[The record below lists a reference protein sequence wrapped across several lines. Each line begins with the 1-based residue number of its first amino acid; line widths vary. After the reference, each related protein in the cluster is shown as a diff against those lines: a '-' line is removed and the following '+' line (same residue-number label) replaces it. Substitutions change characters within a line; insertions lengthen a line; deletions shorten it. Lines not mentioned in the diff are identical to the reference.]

1 MINNSQQQ
9 KSRNTILLVDDDPD
23 ILKLMAMRLRA
34 AGYDIIS
41 ASNGEAAL
49 AHIALNSPDLVI
61 TDLRMP
67 GMDGLTLF
75 NAIRAIKPWLPVII
89 VTAHD
94 SQVEALN
101 ALQRGVFDFLSK
113 PFDNK
118 YLLQQIE
125 SALRRFPKPVYEYM
139 PAARV
144 ANG

>member
-9 KSRNTILLVDDDPD
+9 KSRITILLVDDDPD

-34 AGYDIIS
+34 AGYDVIS
-41 ASNGEAAL
+41 VSNGEAAL
-49 AHIALNSPDLVI
+49 AHIALNSPNLVI

-75 NAIRAIKPWLPVII
+75 NAIRATRPLLPVII
-89 VTAHD
+89 VTAHG
-94 SQVEALN
+94 SEAEALN

-125 SALRRFPKPVYEYM
+125 SALRKFPQPAFEQVR
-139 PAARV
+139 AARV

>member
-1 MINNSQQQ
+1 MINHNEQQ
-9 KSRNTILLVDDDPD
+9 SRRTILVVDDDPD

-34 AGYDIIS
+34 AGYDTIS
-41 ASNGEAAL
+41 VSNGEAAL

-67 GMDGLTLF
+67 GMDGLSLF
-75 NAIRAIKPWLPVII
+75 NAIRAIKPSIPVII
-89 VTAHD
+89 VTAHG

-101 ALQRGVFDFLSK
+101 AIQRGVFDFLTK

-125 SALRRFPKPVYEYM
+125 TALRKSPRPVFAEM
-139 PAARV
+139 PVARV
-144 ANG
+144 AHG

>member
-1 MINNSQQQ
+1 MDNNTQQP
-9 KSRNTILLVDDDPD
+9 RTILVVDDDQD
-23 ILKLMAMRLRA
+23 ILRLMVMRLRA
-34 AGYDIIS
+34 AGYDTIPV
-41 ASNGEAAL
+41 SNGEAAL

-67 GMDGLTLF
+67 GMDGLSLF
-75 NAIRAIKPWLPVII
+75 NAIQAIKPNLPVII
-89 VTAHD
+89 VTAHG

-101 ALQRGVFDFLSK
+101 ALQRGVFDFLTK

-125 SALRRFPKPVYEYM
+125 SALRKYPRPAFAQM

>member
-34 AGYDIIS
+34 ASYDVIS
-41 ASNGEAAL
+41 VNNGEAAL

-75 NAIRAIKPWLPVII
+75 NAIRTTRPLLPVII
-89 VTAHD
+89 VTAHG
-94 SQVEALN
+94 SEAEALN

-125 SALRRFPKPVYEYM
+125 SALRKFPKRVFEQI
-139 PAARV
+139 PAARA